1 MASATRNRT
10 IWKKG
15 APVCALW
22 LTEEKN
28 PASAYA
34 HQCRTGVTTNAQSR
48 IEFVGQTG
56 ETNRGGRLL
65 ATVSVL
71 RKHANPTSRA
81 LTAKPRS
88 GWRWPARGAP
98 WARSGAAT
106 RNPRAEASMAGPS
119 DRTVMYEGR
128 RAAIPPAGP
137 QGQADGRLLRGRGPA
152 QPGERN

>member
-10 IWKKG
+10 IWENG
-15 APVCALW
+15 APVCKLW

-71 RKHANPTSRA
+71 RKHASPTSRGLIA
-81 LTAKPRS
+81 RWKS
-88 GWRWPARGAP
+88 GWRCPAGGAL
-98 WARSGAAT
+98 WAPFAAAT
-106 RNPRAEASMAGPS
+106 RTPRAEANTAELS
-119 DRTVMYEGR
+119 DRT
-128 RAAIPPAGP
+128 AIQLPT
-137 QGQADGRLLRGRGPA
+137 
-152 QPGERN
+152 GEFAL